1 MHFDVPAGN
10 TLVFSRPDG
19 SLLDVPQTQ
28 PMMRPVGISPGD
40 RGR

>member
-1 MHFDVPAGN
+1 MHFEVPAGN

-28 PMMRPVGISPGD
+28 PRTCPVAILPGD
-40 RGR
+40 RAR